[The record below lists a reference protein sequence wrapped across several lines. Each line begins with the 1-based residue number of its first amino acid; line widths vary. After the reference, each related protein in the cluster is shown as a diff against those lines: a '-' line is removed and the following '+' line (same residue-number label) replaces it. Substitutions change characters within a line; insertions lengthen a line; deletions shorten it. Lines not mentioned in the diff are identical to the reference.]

1 MAHLDEL
8 KNTIKGLFDKA
19 QTKEEI
25 ETLTKLNQQVEEAE
39 KDYKTLDDK
48 HKELLKDYKEVV
60 KNTSFTE
67 KPKDDVG
74 TQPTPKSLEDS
85 LKDFTNDPKNKSY
98 L

>member
-8 KNTIKGLFDKA
+8 KNTIKGLVDKA

-60 KNTSFTE
+60 KNTSFTD

-74 TQPTPKSLEDS
+74 TPPAPKSLEDS